1 MTQLVREGEIHK
13 LQQYQRC
20 TGLVVSSCRHKCSK
34 GSGKWIINCCTRPAN
49 ILMLQKTRSP
59 SPYCVS
65 LNLNVITEVGFTG
78 GSAAASAEVMHVE
91 YSKNDLQCEE
101 LGWICVHLA
110 VETYGA
116 WAWCQRGLHTPCC
129 KQLTYGTGKA
139 SGAKRQL
146 CLVIGQVWPSSSY
159 LHHHNPKSDCPQT
172 V

>member
-1 MTQLVREGEIHK
+1 MQEVFLHLASHLATRCI
-13 LQQYQRC
+13 QQ
-20 TGLVVSSCRHKCSK
+20 
-34 GSGKWIINCCTRPAN
+34 
-49 ILMLQKTRSP
+49 TRSP
-59 SPYCVS
+59 SLYCVS

-78 GSAAASAEVMHVE
+78 GSAAASAEVIHVE
-91 YSKNDLQCEE
+91 YSKNDLQCED

-116 WAWCQRGLHTPCC
+116 WAWCQRGLNTPCC

-146 CLVIGQVWPSSSY
+146 CLVIGQVWHSSSSY